1 MQAFFNR
8 LKIKRWKVFI
18 VGKWEF
24 VSGRVNF
31 KDREPVV
38 YPPFKE
44 KLCFQFFADGSY
56 RIFLVDGDMLMFGHY
71 SFDDDGHILMTEK
84 GQNGFATR
92 QSTVIKCDSKEY
104 ICEVHDVMNKSNP
117 LTTMV
122 DVDPDADSLTFS
134 YRRIEE

>member
-38 YPPFKE
+38 YPSFKE

-56 RIFLVDGDMLMFGHY
+56 RIFLMDGDMLMP
-71 SFDDDGHILMTEK
+71 K
-84 GQNGFATR
+84 PAR
-92 QSTVIKCDSKEY
+92 
-104 ICEVHDVMNKSNP
+104 
-117 LTTMV
+117 
-122 DVDPDADSLTFS
+122 
-134 YRRIEE
+134 